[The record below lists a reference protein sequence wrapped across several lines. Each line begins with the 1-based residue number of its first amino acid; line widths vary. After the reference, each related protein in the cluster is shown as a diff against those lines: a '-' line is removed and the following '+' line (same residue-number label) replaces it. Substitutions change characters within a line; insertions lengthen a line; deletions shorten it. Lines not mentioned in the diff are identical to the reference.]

1 MVGER
6 QERDRVRRNE
16 SRGLTRRRGWW
27 YSATVVVMLMTAA
40 MEVVAMEVVVMVVA
54 VVVAVVVAAVVVEIA
69 ARYEGEGDARTFDCV
84 LAGVA
89 CAHAWMRVVKATVP
103 E

>member
-1 MVGER
+1 M
-6 QERDRVRRNE
+6 
-16 SRGLTRRRGWW
+16 
-27 YSATVVVMLMTAA
+27 MTAA

-54 VVVAVVVAAVVVEIA
+54 VVVTAVVVEIA